1 MKLYI
6 HFGIYKAG
14 SSYIQYICA
23 NQRDY
28 LNANSIYFPRS
39 TEDEKMK
46 KGLISKGNADGL
58 ELRMKSED
66 ESKNTTILK
75 QWYEE
80 AEKKNC
86 KVVLIS
92 AEALVHQLA
101 IKNRLKQIIVSA
113 ESLGFTEIKAM
124 GFFRDLADHA
134 LSTYKHRA
142 KSGRIP
148 DYKHWVTEVYET
160 PKLFENLSQVIATN
174 KNIEWTLR
182 KFQKNSDFLKQA
194 FFKDWLGIEVP
205 DFQTRPNVNESLTLS
220 EVKVMN
226 QLSKLY
232 PNVTDYFV
240 KDLKAILSHLKAKDT
255 DLQHHFLSIFNKA
268 LSQNQNCLDKLNVF
282 FQEGERL
289 VLNNQSIDI
298 KNIEP
303 PLALSEQQLEVL
315 SQRMQF
321 FNTTKGKK
329 VLIRRQFVKLSPDFI
344 KKIIQ

>member
-66 ESKNTTILK
+66 ESKITTILK

-86 KVVLIS
+86 KAVLIS

-101 IKNRLKQIIVSA
+101 IPKRLHQILTCAQSV
-113 ESLGFTEIKAM
+113 GFTEIKAM

-160 PKLFENLSQVIATN
+160 PKLFENLSQVIAAN
-174 KNIEWTLR
+174 QNIEWTLR
-182 KFQKNSDFLKQA
+182 KFQKNSDFLKVA
-194 FFKDWLGIEVP
+194 FFRDWLGIKVP

-240 KDLKAILSHLKAKDT
+240 NDLKAMPSQEKAKDSA
-255 DLQHHFLSIFNKA
+255 LQGYILSIFVS
-268 LSQNQNCLDKLNVF
+268 LLTQQQSCLDQLNVF
-282 FQEGERL
+282 LPEEECLRL
-289 VLNNQSIDI
+289 PENQSIDI
-298 KNIEP
+298 ENEEP
-303 PLALSEQQLEVL
+303 SVSLSEQQLEVL

-321 FNTTKGKK
+321 FYTISGKK
-329 VLIRRQFVKLSPDFI
+329 VMMRRRMAKLSPWF
-344 KKIIQ
+344 KKK